1 MVHCDKIV
9 TDRFVTNKFLL
20 QHRSPKLM
28 QTTGPTNINI
38 FAVREWLFKWTFY
51 NWKVSDM
58 KLYYSYLIFR
68 IINAHLTHLFLKWR
82 YFSFYITFKYA
93 LFENNPSVDYLFF
106 TLILILPVTRI
117 LCKPYSE
124 YGTHAILWNHLGTP

>member
-1 MVHCDKIV
+1 
-9 TDRFVTNKFLL
+9 
-20 QHRSPKLM
+20 
-28 QTTGPTNINI
+28 
-38 FAVREWLFKWTFY
+38 
-51 NWKVSDM
+51 M

-106 TLILILPVTRI
+106 TLILILPVTVGF
-117 LCKPYSE
+117 SE
-124 YGTHAILWNHLGTP
+124 NPTLTTVFMQSYETI